1 MGSAAT
7 SIVFHEHDDEVFV
20 ATESRCLISFKIST
34 LSKG

>member
-7 SIVFHEHDDEVFV
+7 SIVFHEHDDEVYV
-20 ATESRCLISFKIST
+20 STESKSLISFKIST